1 VVVLDERAE
10 LRQLDTLRP
19 VVDRLLVRP
28 ARDCEAGP
36 QRVDLGLRDV
46 DRERA
51 DRCGVRR
58 LLRRRNDMVAS
69 WSLRVEAPRNS
80 STAASSNEG
89 EFVTS
94 MTSAAQRDT
103 GGGGSSGSL
112 RRPVGRSSQPQ
123 ATHPRS
129 NGTRC
134 RTWSLRLGMGGIVP
148 IRDCGLVAGFVHCCG
163 RGLAV
168 GFGLPFCERSRAW
181 RSSVVG
187 SRVVGVR
194 QGPGSCLRVSIWWM
208 TSRC

>member
-1 VVVLDERAE
+1 VVVLDERAV
-10 LRQLDTLRP
+10 LRRLDTLRP

-94 MTSAAQRDT
+94 VTTAAPPRTS
-103 GGGGSSGSL
+103 SSPSPL
-112 RRPVGRSSQPQ
+112 SVSTPVPG
-123 ATHPRS
+123 APR
-129 NGTRC
+129 G
-134 RTWSLRLGMGGIVP
+134 
-148 IRDCGLVAGFVHCCG
+148 
-163 RGLAV
+163 
-168 GFGLPFCERSRAW
+168 GLPHRGTQR
-181 RSSVVG
+181 
-187 SRVVGVR
+187 
-194 QGPGSCLRVSIWWM
+194 L
-208 TSRC
+208 